1 MLPDVAFL
9 VSSFKFIR
17 DECGF
22 ELGDN
27 DWARAKSECMIV
39 RSNVIN
45 RNSLRMPPSLLR
57 TAKTW
62 TASVVPGG
70 KQNHDPQAETASD

>member
-1 MLPDVAFL
+1 VAFL

-27 DWARAKSECMIV
+27 DWAHAKSGYMMV
-39 RSNVIN
+39 RSNVIK
-45 RNSLRMPPSLLR
+45 RNSLRILPSLLR
-57 TAKTW
+57 AAKTW
-62 TASVVPGG
+62 AASVVPGG
-70 KQNHDPQAETASD
+70 KQNHEPQAETASD